1 MVLIQKMIEYNSNN
15 IYYITVNNK
24 GFIDEYNR
32 AYHLYTEI
40 IKKNRMGTEDSDD
53 DIMKKIMD
61 TQDVGKMRDVN
72 SIKKYYEII
81 LLNSKFMFVE

>member
-1 MVLIQKMIEYNSNN
+1 
-15 IYYITVNNK
+15 
-24 GFIDEYNR
+24 
-32 AYHLYTEI
+32 
-40 IKKNRMGTEDSDD
+40 MGTEDSDD